1 MVSDKSWESDEGVYF
16 RANGESMFC
25 GVVVTILFCAVLWGK
40 INVWELVTV
49 LFLLNYAVFLRYKLT
64 NMIYDFLKSHVF

>member
-1 MVSDKSWESDEGVYF
+1 
-16 RANGESMFC
+16 MFC

-49 LFLLNYAVFLRYKLT
+49 LFLLNSVVFFRYKLN
-64 NMIYDFLKSHVF
+64 NMIYDFLNSHVF